1 MFLLGLEQRARAG
14 ARGLRDI
21 MAAKQKS
28 EAARSEI
35 MRKAGLDFKAVHAED
50 VDKQKACWG
59 AARAPT
65 RHTRT
70 VPTLLSQCNLNI
82 FNILF

>member
-21 MAAKQKS
+21 MAKGGHEKPAS

-35 MRKAGLDFKAVHAED
+35 MRKAGLDFKAVHAAD
-50 VDKQKACWG
+50 VDKQKACCG
-59 AARAPT
+59 
-65 RHTRT
+65 
-70 VPTLLSQCNLNI
+70 S
-82 FNILF
+82 ILPSVFFS